1 MQDFVKI
8 NKEDKVAVALK
19 PLAKGAAIEVD
30 GEQVTLLEDI
40 PQGHKFALCAIKAGE
55 PVIKYGFRIG
65 YAKEDIGKGSW
76 VHIHLS
82 LIHI

>member
-55 PVIKYGFRIG
+55 R
-65 YAKEDIGKGSW
+65 
-76 VHIHLS
+76 
-82 LIHI
+82 